1 MFGCWLLVGL
11 KEVGK
16 PVVVVEEEIESTIP
30 LYTIVS
36 AVGTGDP
43 SARVRNNRL
52 AFIALNVNPTLHALL
67 FLFLPHLSLTSYQ

>member
-1 MFGCWLLVGL
+1 MEL

-16 PVVVVEEEIESTIP
+16 RVVVVEEEIESTIP

-36 AVGTGDP
+36 AGTGDP

-67 FLFLPHLSLTSYQ
+67 FLFLPHLSLKSYQ